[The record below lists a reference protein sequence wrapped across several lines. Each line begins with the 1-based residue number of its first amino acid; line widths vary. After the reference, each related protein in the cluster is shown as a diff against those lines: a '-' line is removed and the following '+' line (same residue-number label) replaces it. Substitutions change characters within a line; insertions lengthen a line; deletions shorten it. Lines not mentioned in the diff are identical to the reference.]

1 MLPWQYPLLAGI
13 ALLHDKSCL
22 PALGLV
28 EIFSE
33 EPHDFETAKVRV
45 GLLSTAAEAS
55 VVFDEAAKIFPNC

>member
-33 EPHDFETAKVRV
+33 EPHDFETAKVLGWPSFHSSG
-45 GLLSTAAEAS
+45 GLCG
-55 VVFDEAAKIFPNC
+55 F